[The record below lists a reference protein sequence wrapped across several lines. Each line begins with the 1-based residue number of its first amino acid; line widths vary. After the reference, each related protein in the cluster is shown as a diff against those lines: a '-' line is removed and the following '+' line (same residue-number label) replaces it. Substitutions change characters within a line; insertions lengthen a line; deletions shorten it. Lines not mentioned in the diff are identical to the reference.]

1 MSRTP
6 CATRST
12 LNSPFHLEEKKQR
25 EAGGLRVLMT
35 RERKGELEREEERK
49 RGICRFCSIDLRI
62 VDKRD
67 LGVQVKVF
75 SFSLSG
81 ADKSGHF
88 TSRRAILREGDKSE
102 FAKVNNKGV

>member
-1 MSRTP
+1 VSKINEPNAVCNTID
-6 CATRST
+6 AKFAI
-12 LNSPFHLEEKKQR
+12 SPRLEREKKQR
-25 EAGGLRVLMT
+25 ETGGLRVLMT

-75 SFSLSG
+75 SFSLSLWG
-81 ADKSGHF
+81 G
-88 TSRRAILREGDKSE
+88 
-102 FAKVNNKGV
+102 